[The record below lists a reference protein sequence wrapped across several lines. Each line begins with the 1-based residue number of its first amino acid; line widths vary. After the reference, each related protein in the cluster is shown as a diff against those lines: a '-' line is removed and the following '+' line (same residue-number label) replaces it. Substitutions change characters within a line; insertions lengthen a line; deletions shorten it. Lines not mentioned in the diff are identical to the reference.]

1 MIQLVVQYS
10 YLQVLD
16 LLTTVAFLLHGVQE
30 GNPIV
35 RWILERAPSPIGGL
49 VAVKIF
55 AVLLGLYCWRA
66 NRRGLLLTVN
76 VFFAA
81 VVAWNLVA
89 LIVASASRGSA

>member
-30 GNPIV
+30 ANPVV
-35 RWILERAPSPIGGL
+35 RMVLERAPSPIGGL

-55 AVLLGLYCWRA
+55 AVLLGIYCWRA
-66 NRRGLLLTVN
+66 KRRGLLVTVN

-89 LIVASASRGSA
+89 LIVASAGRAAV